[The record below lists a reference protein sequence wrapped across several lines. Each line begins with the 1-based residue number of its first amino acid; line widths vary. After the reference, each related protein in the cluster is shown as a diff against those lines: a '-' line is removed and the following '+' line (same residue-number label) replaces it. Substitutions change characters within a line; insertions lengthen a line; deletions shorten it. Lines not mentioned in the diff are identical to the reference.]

1 MDDNEIFNGKTLSDL
16 FEDIYDNTTKKRDQL
31 DELLK
36 AMIPYLKNPSDI
48 EVIGPI
54 VKDLMDVKVKNDEA
68 LIRMSQIAQR
78 VIKDSSTES
87 TNDFGLSEDEKNQ
100 LLKNISREVED
111 LADEAQDA
119 ISKLKK

>member
-16 FEDIYDNTTKKRDQL
+16 FEDIYQNTGKKREQL
-31 DELLK
+31 DELLR
-36 AMIPYLKNPSDI
+36 ALIPYLKNPSDI

-78 VIKDSSTES
+78 AMKTDTGGGS
-87 TNDFGLSEDEKNQ
+87 DFGLSEEEKNQ
-100 LLKNISREVED
+100 LLNAVNTHVED
-111 LADEAQDA
+111 LAEDVEDA
-119 ISKLKK
+119 LDKLDN

>member
-16 FEDIYDNTTKKRDQL
+16 FEDIYQNTNKKRQQL

-36 AMIPYLKNPSDI
+36 GLVPYLSNISDI

-54 VKDLMDVKVKNDEA
+54 IKDLMDVKVKNDEA

-78 VIKDSSTES
+78 AMGTKSGDKS
-87 TNDFGLSEDEKNQ
+87 DFALSDEEKEQ
-100 LLKNISREVED
+100 LLKNIGRDIED

-119 ISKLKK
+119 VSKLKK